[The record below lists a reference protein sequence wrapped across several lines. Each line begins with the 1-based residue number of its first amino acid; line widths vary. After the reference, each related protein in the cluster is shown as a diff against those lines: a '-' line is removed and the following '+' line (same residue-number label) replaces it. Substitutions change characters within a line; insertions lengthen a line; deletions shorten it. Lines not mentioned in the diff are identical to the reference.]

1 MSPPNSFS
9 KNNLNDTTDN
19 LKLPQLEMKRNVATK
34 YNNIALDKMV
44 IINLILCLE

>member
-19 LKLPQLEMKRNVATK
+19 LKLPQLEMKRNVWPQNT
-34 YNNIALDKMV
+34 
-44 IINLILCLE
+44 IILHSIKWLLSI